1 MRKDRLTI
9 RLTPNQMLVLKE
21 LTETLNTSY
30 SMMVRAIIGDWLS
43 QNEEHIYRIIDQK
56 RAYHANNQ
64 QTREEEENYREER
77 DGYASIET
85 EGISEHRM
93 AEDEGDLHA

>member
-1 MRKDRLTI
+1 MTI

-30 SMMVRAIIGDWLS
+30 SMLVRSIVCDFLTR
-43 QNEEHIYRIIDQK
+43 NEEQLERIIVSRMK
-56 RAYHANNQ
+56 GNANNQ
-64 QTREEEENYREER
+64 QAREEEENYREER